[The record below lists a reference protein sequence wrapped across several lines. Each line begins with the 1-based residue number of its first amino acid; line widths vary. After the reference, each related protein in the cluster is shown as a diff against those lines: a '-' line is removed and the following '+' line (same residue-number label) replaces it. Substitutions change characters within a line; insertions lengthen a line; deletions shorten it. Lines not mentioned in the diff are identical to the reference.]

1 MKKIFNKF
9 TKLLLTFILLF
20 SDIAPLVKVF
30 ADMNPILTIK
40 ASTSLEGEYDE
51 IQNNTTYTFDQS
63 TNIDN
68 YYFKLNGNSF
78 EESENYLIKTDIN
91 FHGEWDKDNVHETKK
106 IVDFKKGL
114 SLNQEI
120 NKIIPYD
127 YISSANGIYE
137 VNLSIYKVSDI
148 TLNGENLNTKT
159 DIELE
164 ILKEQLMALDMSGY
178 QKVTNNSFKIE
189 VTNFRSGLIFDKVTY
204 PSGEEVYKNE
214 NIYEIDNTIASN
226 IDIKFHYEV
235 GNLNEKETYHFNLY
249 VNGYLIDTY
258 SHLTTQII
266 KTNNIVNIDNLING
280 NYNIEL
286 KLYDSKDNLVEND
299 TIEISSKNSSV
310 TDLNDYFILDEETL
324 NDINKL
330 RTKLINYKALNE
342 ENKNTLNEEIKK
354 ELESY
359 IDKINNLSLD
369 EYLNINRNGLNANS
383 YYQVKDNKISIIYG
397 LDGTFDKDLLISN
410 QVLVS
415 EFKEKFPNT
424 IISVYRKNGELAS
437 SDDYLETGM
446 KVLTNYN
453 SLIGEYYLIVRGN
466 VISENGMINI
476 EDIREMISL
485 GLEISTLGDE
495 YYLASDVNQDNKV
508 DILDATETYYIL
520 KNQDNVDTFND
531 YEKPTY
537 QTENK
542 IITKITSNKN
552 SLRVG
557 DTFKITLEIENL
569 TENSIN
575 GIQGILT
582 FNNNLIKCKSVSIN
596 DNWLGN
602 INVINEDN
610 YGKFMYLGDF
620 TSTDGNFITFTFET
634 LKEGSANIKV
644 TDLLMA
650 LNGNFKELENEE
662 TNSVL
667 INIARPLDTDASIKE
682 LKFDKGTLDKTF
694 NKDITNYILYVDYF
708 EDTLNIN
715 GVLESIHATT
725 SGFKEYKLNS
735 NKTIIPITVIAEN
748 GNTKTYTIEVIKVDR
763 RSNNTNLKELTIEG
777 VDIEFNKDKL
787 EYNIE
792 VDYSVKR
799 LDINAIAEHVKSVVA
814 IEDSNLEVGQNKI
827 IIKVKAENG
836 DTKDYILNVTRK
848 SEVKKDITKNEEKT
862 SNNSRLL
869 LIILIIA
876 TISFLLYLIFED
888 NDKEPKY
895 NLKEKETK
903 KDTKQQNNNNNDNI
917 NNKKKNK
924 KWTPILLI
932 FYKKWQILQK

>member
-20 SDIAPLVKVF
+20 SDIAPLAKVF
-30 ADMNPILTIK
+30 ADLNPSLTIK

-51 IQNNTTYTFDQS
+51 IKNNTTYTFDQS

-91 FHGEWDKDNVHETKK
+91 FYGEWDKDNVHDTKK
-106 IVDFKKGL
+106 IIDFKKGL
-114 SLNQEI
+114 SLNQGI
-120 NKIIPYD
+120 SKIIPYD
-127 YISSANGIYE
+127 YLSSANGIYE
-137 VNLSIYKVSDI
+137 VNLSIYKTSDI
-148 TLNGENLNTKT
+148 TLNGENLSNKT
-159 DIELE
+159 DLELE
-164 ILKEQLMALDMSGY
+164 ILKEQLEKLDMSEY

-189 VTNFRSGLIFDKVTY
+189 VINFKSGLIIDKVTY
-204 PSGEEVYKNE
+204 PSGEEVYKND
-214 NIYEIDNTIASN
+214 NIYEIDNTIDSN
-226 IDIKFHYEV
+226 IDIKFHYEI
-235 GNLNEKETYHFNLY
+235 GNLNEKETYHFNIY
-249 VNGYLIDTY
+249 INGYLVDTY

-299 TIEISSKNSSV
+299 TIEINSKNSSV
-310 TDLNDYFILDEETL
+310 TDLNEYFILDEETL
-324 NDINKL
+324 KDINKL

-342 ENKNTLNEEIKK
+342 EDKNALNEEIRQ

-359 IDKINNLSLD
+359 TDKINNLSLD
-369 EYLNINRNGLNANS
+369 EYLNTLNRDLTIDS
-383 YYQVKDNKISIIYG
+383 YYRVKDNEISIIYG

-415 EFKEKFPNT
+415 EFKEKFPN
-424 IISVYRKNGELAS
+424 ILISVYRKNGE
-437 SDDYLETGM
+437 
-446 KVLTNYN
+446 
-453 SLIGEYYLIVRGN
+453 
-466 VISENGMINI
+466 
-476 EDIREMISL
+476 
-485 GLEISTLGDE
+485 
-495 YYLASDVNQDNKV
+495 LASDVNQDNKV
-508 DILDATETYYIL
+508 DILDATESYYIL

-557 DTFKITLEIENL
+557 DTFKITLKIENL
-569 TENSIN
+569 TENAIN

-582 FNNNLIKCKSVSIN
+582 FNNNLIKCKSVSIH

-610 YGKFMYLGDF
+610 YGEFMYLGDS
-620 TSTDGNFITFTFET
+620 TSIDGNFITFTFEA
-634 LKEGSANIKV
+634 LKEGSATVKV

-650 LNGNFKELENEE
+650 LNGVSKELENKE

-667 INIARPLDTDASIKE
+667 INIARPLDNDARIKE
-682 LKFDKGTLDKTF
+682 LKFDKGTLNKTF
-694 NKDITNYILYVDYF
+694 NKEIANYILYVDYF
-708 EDTLNIN
+708 EDTININ
-715 GVLESIHATT
+715 GILESLHATT

-748 GNTKTYTIEVIKVDR
+748 GNTKTYTIEVIKIDR

-777 VDIEFNKDKL
+777 IDIEFDKDKL

-792 VDYSVKR
+792 VDYTVKR
-799 LDINAIAEHVKSVVA
+799 LDINAIAEHIKSVVV

-848 SEVKKDITKNEEKT
+848 SEVKKDIINKEEEK

-876 TISFLLYLIFED
+876 TICLLLYLIFKD
-888 NDKEPKY
+888 NNQDQKNKY
-895 NLKEKETK
+895 NLKEKENKKETK
-903 KDTKQQNNNNNDNI
+903 EQNKNNNTND
-917 NNKKKNK
+917 KKKNK
-924 KWTPILLI
+924 K
-932 FYKKWQILQK
+932 

>member
-20 SDIAPLVKVF
+20 SDIAPLAKVF
-30 ADMNPILTIK
+30 ANLNPSLTIK

-51 IQNNTTYTFDQS
+51 IQNNTTYTFDQN

-78 EESENYLIKTDIN
+78 EENENYLIKTDIN
-91 FHGEWDKDNVHETKK
+91 FYGEWDKDNVHDTKK
-106 IVDFKKGL
+106 TIDFKKGL
-114 SLNQEI
+114 SLNQGI
-120 NKIIPYD
+120 SKIIPYD
-127 YISSANGIYE
+127 YLSSANGIYE
-137 VNLSIYKVSDI
+137 INLSIYKTSDI

-159 DIELE
+159 DVELE
-164 ILKEQLMALDMSGY
+164 ILKEQLEKLDMSGY

-189 VTNFRSGLIFDKVTY
+189 VINFKSGLNVDKVTY
-204 PSGEEVYKNE
+204 PSGEEVYKND
-214 NIYEIDNTIASN
+214 NIYEIDNTIDSN

-235 GNLNEKETYHFNLY
+235 GNLNEKETYYFNLY
-249 VNGYLIDTY
+249 INGYLVDTY

-286 KLYDSKDNLVEND
+286 KLYDSKYNLVEND

-324 NDINKL
+324 NDINEL

-342 ENKNTLNEEIKK
+342 EDKNALNEEIRQ

-359 IDKINNLSLD
+359 TDQINNLSLD
-369 EYLNINRNGLNANS
+369 GYLNINRNGLNANS
-383 YYQVKDNKISIIYG
+383 YYRVKDNKISIIYG

-415 EFKEKFPNT
+415 EFKEKFPN
-424 IISVYRKNGELAS
+424 ILISVYRKNGELAS
-437 SDDYLETGM
+437 DNDYLETGM
-446 KVLTNYN
+446 KVLANYN
-453 SLIGEYYLIVRGN
+453 GLIGEYYLIERGN
-466 VISENGMINI
+466 VISENGMITI
-476 EDIREMISL
+476 EDIREMVSL
-485 GLEISTLGDE
+485 GLGISTLGDE

-508 DILDATETYYIL
+508 DILDATESYYIL
-520 KNQDNVDTFND
+520 KNQDNIDTFYD
-531 YEKPTY
+531 YENPTY

-557 DTFKITLEIENL
+557 DTFKITLKIENL
-569 TENSIN
+569 TENAIN

-610 YGKFMYLGDF
+610 YGKFMYLGDS
-620 TSTDGNFITFTFET
+620 TSIDGNLITFTFET
-634 LKEGSANIKV
+634 LKEGSVNIKV
-644 TDLLMA
+644 TDLIMA
-650 LNGNFKELENEE
+650 LNGTFKELENKE

-667 INIARPLDTDASIKE
+667 INIARPLDNDASIKE
-682 LKFDKGTLDKTF
+682 LKFDKGNLDKAF

-708 EDTLNIN
+708 NNTLNIS

-725 SGFKEYKLNS
+725 NGFKEYKLNS

-748 GNTKTYTIEVIKVDR
+748 GTTKTYTIEVIKVDR
-763 RSNNTNLKELTIEG
+763 RSNNTNLKEFTIEG
-777 VDIEFNKDKL
+777 IDIEFDKDKL

-792 VDYSVKR
+792 VDYLVKR
-799 LDINAIAEHVKSVVA
+799 LDINAIAEHIKSVVV

-848 SEVKKDITKNEEKT
+848 SEVKKDITKNEEVKD
-862 SNNSRLL
+862 NNSRLL
-869 LIILIIA
+869 LVILIIA
-876 TISFLLYLIFED
+876 TISFLLYLIFKD

-895 NLKEKETK
+895 NLKEKENK
-903 KDTKQQNNNNNDNI
+903 KDSKEQNNNNNNNT
-917 NNKKKNK
+917 NNKSKTKK
-924 KWTPILLI
+924 
-932 FYKKWQILQK
+932 

>member
-354 ELESY
+354 
-359 IDKINNLSLD
+359 
-369 EYLNINRNGLNANS
+369 
-383 YYQVKDNKISIIYG
+383 
-397 LDGTFDKDLLISN
+397 
-410 QVLVS
+410 
-415 EFKEKFPNT
+415 
-424 IISVYRKNGELAS
+424 
-437 SDDYLETGM
+437 
-446 KVLTNYN
+446 
-453 SLIGEYYLIVRGN
+453 
-466 VISENGMINI
+466 
-476 EDIREMISL
+476 
-485 GLEISTLGDE
+485 
-495 YYLASDVNQDNKV
+495 
-508 DILDATETYYIL
+508 
-520 KNQDNVDTFND
+520 
-531 YEKPTY
+531 
-537 QTENK
+537 
-542 IITKITSNKN
+542 
-552 SLRVG
+552 
-557 DTFKITLEIENL
+557 
-569 TENSIN
+569 
-575 GIQGILT
+575 
-582 FNNNLIKCKSVSIN
+582 
-596 DNWLGN
+596 
-602 INVINEDN
+602 
-610 YGKFMYLGDF
+610 
-620 TSTDGNFITFTFET
+620 
-634 LKEGSANIKV
+634 
-644 TDLLMA
+644 
-650 LNGNFKELENEE
+650 
-662 TNSVL
+662 
-667 INIARPLDTDASIKE
+667 
-682 LKFDKGTLDKTF
+682 
-694 NKDITNYILYVDYF
+694 
-708 EDTLNIN
+708 
-715 GVLESIHATT
+715 
-725 SGFKEYKLNS
+725 
-735 NKTIIPITVIAEN
+735 
-748 GNTKTYTIEVIKVDR
+748 
-763 RSNNTNLKELTIEG
+763 
-777 VDIEFNKDKL
+777 
-787 EYNIE
+787 
-792 VDYSVKR
+792 
-799 LDINAIAEHVKSVVA
+799 
-814 IEDSNLEVGQNKI
+814 
-827 IIKVKAENG
+827 
-836 DTKDYILNVTRK
+836 
-848 SEVKKDITKNEEKT
+848 
-862 SNNSRLL
+862 
-869 LIILIIA
+869 
-876 TISFLLYLIFED
+876 
-888 NDKEPKY
+888 
-895 NLKEKETK
+895 
-903 KDTKQQNNNNNDNI
+903 
-917 NNKKKNK
+917 
-924 KWTPILLI
+924 
-932 FYKKWQILQK
+932 